1 MHTYQKKTKVIGEK
15 AERKTVF
22 EVGFFTIT
30 SSANPNTDLTETE
43 HSWNR
48 LVTFEHEIQA
58 ATYAHFLNGGNQ
70 PVELM
75 DELLGKK
82 IA

>member
-1 MHTYQKKTKVIGEK
+1 MHTYQEITKLVGEK
-15 AERKTVF
+15 GERKTVF

-30 SSANPNTDLTETE
+30 SSANPNTDMTETE

-58 ATYAHFLNGGNQ
+58 ATYANFLNGGNQ
-70 PVELM
+70 PVDIM
-75 DELLGKK
+75 KDLLEKK